1 MFCLHFIQ
9 VKVNMTEINQC
20 STETISEDH
29 SYCRYNQDKYDLN
42 TPSQYIAKSRNEWQ
56 EVSRPKRKIPLNQ
69 DLLDNSQKKCRP
81 SSRPEHLKTA
91 TTDLPLSNS
100 FKVLSDPVEM
110 ADESLDNTTT
120 EPKPPPIFIPD
131 IKDVRKMIETI
142 EHAVPKDQYV
152 YKCLPQS
159 KVKINT
165 ITSDYYRKLVKLLKD
180 HDVAFYTFQFKHER
194 SFRVV
199 LKNMHFST
207 DTEDIKNSLEEYGFK
222 VRNVSN
228 AKSFKTKMPLNM
240 FFIDL
245 SPSSN
250 CKDIYNVEYLL
261 NAKIVFEPPYKSN
274 DIVQCKKCQRYGHT
288 RSYCSYPFRCVKCN
302 ESHDSTTCRKHINT
316 PPNCVLCGG
325 EHPANYKGCTVYK
338 TIKKKAFPPLRNG
351 RLNEQSTAG
360 KEKETQPPNNSQ
372 TDGQPNRSLSYSQ
385 ATKNEGNPST
395 NTNVEVN
402 NLNLTLTMTTFF
414 DKFEKLMSQQAK
426 QIDTLVNLLT
436 TVISKLK

>member
-1 MFCLHFIQ
+1 MA
-9 VKVNMTEINQC
+9 EINQC
-20 STETISEDH
+20 NTETIISEDH
-29 SYCRYNQDKYDLN
+29 NYCRYGKEKLDLN
-42 TPSQYIAKSRNEWQ
+42 TPSQINAKSKNEWQ
-56 EVSRPKRKIPLNQ
+56 EVCRPKRKINQ
-69 DLLDNSQKKCRP
+69 DLLDISQKKCCP
-81 SSRPEHLKTA
+81 SSGPAHITTTTA
-91 TTDLPLSNS
+91 NLPLSNS
-100 FKVLSDPVEM
+100 FNVLSESVEM
-110 ADESLDNTTT
+110 VHERVDDTTN

-131 IKDVRKMIETI
+131 IKDVKKMVEAI

-152 YKCLPQS
+152 YKCLPQN

-165 ITSDYYRKLVKLLKD
+165 ITSDYYRKLVRLLKEQD
-180 HDVAFYTFQFKHER
+180 IAFYTFQFKHER

-207 DTEDIKNSLEEYGFK
+207 DTEDIKNAIEVYGFK

-261 NAKIVFEPPYKSN
+261 NARIVFEPPYKSN

-302 ESHDSTTCRKHINT
+302 ENHDSTTCRKHVNT
-316 PPNCVLCGG
+316 PPKCVLCGG
-325 EHPANYKGCTVYK
+325 EHPANYKGCDVYK
-338 TIKKKAFPPLRNG
+338 TMKKKAFPPLRNG
-351 RLNEQSTAG
+351 HLTERSTTANDST

-372 TDGQPNRSLSYSQ
+372 TGGQPNRNLSYSQ
-385 ATKNEGNPST
+385 ATKNEGNPSA

-402 NLNLTLTMTTFF
+402 NLTSTMTKFF
-414 DKFEKLMSQQAK
+414 DKFENLISQQAK
-426 QIDTLVNLLT
+426 QIDTLINLLT

>member
-1 MFCLHFIQ
+1 MFNAENNQF
-9 VKVNMTEINQC
+9 NTEL
-20 STETISEDH
+20 ISEDH
-29 SYCRYNQDKYDLN
+29 NYCRYNQDKQDMN
-42 TPSQYIAKSRNEWQ
+42 TPIQIANSKNEWQ
-56 EVSRPKRKIPLNQ
+56 EVPRPKRKVTVNQ
-69 DLLDNSQKKCRP
+69 DHLDSSQKKYCTNSQSTNIKKP
-81 SSRPEHLKTA
+81 

-100 FKVLSDPVEM
+100 FNVLSDTVEM
-110 ADESLDNTTT
+110 VNESSEDTTN

-131 IKDVRKMIETI
+131 IKDVKQMIEAI
-142 EHAVPKDQYV
+142 EHAVPKDKYL
-152 YKCLPQS
+152 YKCLPQN

-165 ITSDYYRKLVKLLKD
+165 MTSDYYRKLVKLLKEQG
-180 HDVAFYTFQFKHER
+180 VAFYTFQFKHER

-207 DTEDIKNSLEEYGFK
+207 DTEDIKNALEESGFK
-222 VRNVSN
+222 VRNVAN
-228 AKSFKTKMPLNM
+228 AKSIKTKMPLNM

-302 ESHDSTTCRKHINT
+302 ENHDSTTCRKQINT

-338 TIKKKAFPPLRNG
+338 TLKKKAFPPLRNK
-351 RLNEQSTAG
+351 RSNEGSNSGNQSNTV
-360 KEKETQPPNNSQ
+360 EENRPPINSQ
-372 TDGQPNRSLSYSQ
+372 TGGLPNRNLTYSQ
-385 ATKNEGNPST
+385 VTKNEGNPST
-395 NTNVEVN
+395 STNAEVN
-402 NLNLTLTMTTFF
+402 NLTLTMTTFF
-414 DKFEKLMSQQAK
+414 DKFEKLISQQAK

-436 TVISKLK
+436 TMISKLK